1 VIDRLSQA
9 SKAGAFELKNMAK
22 EFPQLLAIGQM
33 RGMTGVI
40 GATQI
45 ATALQV
51 VQKGAGTPEL
61 AATNLRNVLQKMNFK
76 ETRNK
81 FGKAPMARDSR
92 MADVACECARIR

>member
-61 AATNLRNVLQKMNFK
+61 AV
-76 ETRNK
+76 
-81 FGKAPMARDSR
+81 GARRSR
-92 MADVACECARIR
+92 TADVACECARIR